1 MAAAIR
7 FAVITAAATTA
18 ATATLRPLSLGRS
31 LGVKSYGKR
40 ATCDERREKRSPQQ
54 FPDG

>member
-7 FAVITAAATTA
+7 FAVITPAAAA
-18 ATATLRPLSLGRS
+18 AATLRPLSLGCS
-31 LGVKSYGKR
+31 LVLESYGKR